1 MCTPPSAGVFS
12 VGESLAPRLQVSGS
26 AAMRPYH
33 SGIEFSISTASVPAG
48 IRGICEISSDESY
61 LFFSVVF
68 SDCQCAD
75 SKPWAPPV
83 VAILVVHGKTHR
95 ETDSCGSFIQ
105 TELLAHR
112 SNTAIFLWGYFIY
125 DTDTAHLTHVC
136 WISSVHG
143 LRVTTATVYCQ
154 APLCTTPI

>member
-1 MCTPPSAGVFS
+1 MKIRAGSFEIHFAMCTPPPAGVFS

-33 SGIEFSISTASVPAG
+33 SGIEFSISTVSVPTVTG
-48 IRGICEISSDESY
+48 TRGICEISSDESY
-61 LFFSVVF
+61 LSVVF

-83 VAILVVHGKTHR
+83 VAILVVYGMTHR

-112 SNTAIFLWGYFIY
+112 SNTAIFL
-125 DTDTAHLTHVC
+125 
-136 WISSVHG
+136 
-143 LRVTTATVYCQ
+143 
-154 APLCTTPI
+154 